1 MADVPLP
8 PLGDTIDEARVTSWL
23 KQVGDTVSFE
33 EPLVSVET
41 DKVETE
47 IPSPL
52 AGVLSAQVVQEGETV
67 EVGAV
72 LAVVRGD
79 QEAVPEPAPA
89 VLEYG
94 GPDAPT
100 SFIGVED
107 AVEIAVDANLG
118 DSRPGTMATLAPR
131 DNRVR
136 TPLVRKLLTE
146 HRLDPAGIA
155 GTGSGGRITR
165 NDVLAAA
172 AAQSKPDAAP
182 VELPALKAGAAPAAV
197 AVQTPVAAPSP
208 AAEPDPV
215 DDPRWQPFSRIRK
228 VTGQR
233 MLLSAQTIPQVTT
246 VMRVNYERVYRAR
259 QRHGAAFRERTG
271 QSLTYLP
278 FVSMA
283 AIRAIEEFPHVNASV
298 VGDGLR
304 VHPEVHLG
312 IAVDLDF
319 QGLMVPVVRDAQDLR
334 IEALA
339 TRTADLAAR
348 ARNRRLGHDDLS
360 GSTFTITNPGGF
372 GTLAGTPLVNPPE
385 VAILCVEGI
394 AEEPVV
400 VPTGDGGKSIAIH
413 HVGHLSMSW
422 DHRAMDGA
430 YAAAFLARIRRELE
444 TRDWSA
450 VL

>member
-1 MADVPLP
+1 MADVHLP
-8 PLGDTIDEARVTSWL
+8 PLGDTIDEARVTTWL
-23 KQVGDTVSFE
+23 KQVGDPVAFD

-52 AGVLSAQVVQEGETV
+52 AGVLTAQLAQEGDTV
-67 EVGAV
+67 DVGAV
-72 LAVVRGD
+72 LAVVAGD
-79 QEAVPEPAPA
+79 TETAPDPEPAPR

-94 GPDAPT
+94 GVEAPT
-100 SFIGVED
+100 SFIGLEGTVD
-107 AVEIAVDANLG
+107 GAVDGASVPAAR
-118 DSRPGTMATLAPR
+118 SRGGVATIAPR

-136 TPLVRKLLTE
+136 TPLVRRLLVE
-146 HRLDPAGIA
+146 HGLDPATITGS
-155 GTGSGGRITR
+155 GSGGRITR
-165 NDVLAAA
+165 DDVLAAA
-172 AAQSKPDAAP
+172 ARRAEPGVTPVVVPVSASSAP
-182 VELPALKAGAAPAAV
+182 PARPVPAAALV
-197 AVQTPVAAPSP
+197 ESDP
-208 AAEPDPV
+208 AEDPN
-215 DDPRWQPFSRIRK
+215 WQPFNRIRK

-246 VMRVNYERVYRAR
+246 VIRVNYEQVYRAR
-259 QRHGAAFRERTG
+259 QVHGAAFRERTG

-304 VHPEVHLG
+304 VHPAVHLG

-334 IEALA
+334 FEALA
-339 TRTADLAAR
+339 TRTADLATR
-348 ARNRRLGHDDLS
+348 ARERRLGHDDQS

-400 VPTGDGGKSIAIH
+400 VTTSDGSKSIAIH
-413 HVGHLSMSW
+413 HVGHLSMTW
-422 DHRAMDGA
+422 DHRAIDGA
-430 YAAAFLARIRRELE
+430 YAAAFLAKIRSELE
-444 TRDWSA
+444 TRDWQA

>member
-1 MADVPLP
+1 MPDVHLP
-8 PLGDTIDEARVTSWL
+8 PLGDTIDEARVTTWL
-23 KQVGDTVSFE
+23 KQVGDAVAFD

-52 AGVLSAQVVQEGETV
+52 AGVLTAQLVREGETV
-67 EVGAV
+67 DIGTV
-72 LAVVRGD
+72 LAIVGD
-79 QEAVPEPAPA
+79 GEAVAEPVPAPS
-89 VLEYG
+89 VTEYG
-94 GPDAPT
+94 GADAPT
-100 SFIGVED
+100 SFVGVAD
-107 AVEIAVDANLG
+107 V
-118 DSRPGTMATLAPR
+118 ATFPAHGGVATIAPR

-136 TPLVRKLLTE
+136 TPLVRRLLAE
-146 HRLDPAGIA
+146 HGLDPVAI
-155 GTGSGGRITR
+155 TGSGADGRITR
-165 NDVLAAA
+165 DDVLAAA
-172 AAQSKPDAAP
+172 RRIEPAATPAPAP
-182 VELPALKAGAAPAAV
+182 VSV
-197 AVQTPVAAPSP
+197 PVASP
-208 AAEPDPV
+208 AVVDPPSTDPNGPDPIE
-215 DDPRWQPFSRIRK
+215 DPHWQPFNRVRK

-233 MLLSAQTIPQVTT
+233 MLLSARTIPQVTT
-246 VMRVNYERVYRAR
+246 VMRVNYEQVYRAR
-259 QRHGAAFRERTG
+259 QEHGAAFRERTG

-283 AIRAIEEFPHVNASV
+283 AIRAIEEFPHLNASV
-298 VGDGLR
+298 VGSGLR
-304 VHPEVHLG
+304 VHPAVHLG

-339 TRTADLAAR
+339 TRTADLANR
-348 ARNRRLGHDDLS
+348 ARERRLGHDDLS

-400 VPTGDGGKSIAIH
+400 VTTFDGSKSIAIH
-413 HVGHLSMSW
+413 HIGHLSLSW
-422 DHRAMDGA
+422 DHRAIDGA
-430 YAAAFLARIRRELE
+430 YAAAFLARIRREIE